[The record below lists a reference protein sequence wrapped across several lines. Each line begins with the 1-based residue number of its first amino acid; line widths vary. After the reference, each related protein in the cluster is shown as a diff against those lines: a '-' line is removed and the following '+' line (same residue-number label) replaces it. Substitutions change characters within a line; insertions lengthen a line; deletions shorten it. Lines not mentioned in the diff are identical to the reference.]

1 MKTYNLPD
9 DLNSGIAFKND
20 EVIIRQYQSGHNST
34 TKNKIILSQNM
45 ISLVLSGSKTVI
57 YPESIATVNEGEMV
71 ILSTGNILTSEVTT
85 GNTDFSSVILYFS
98 NNLLKRFY
106 IK

>member
-57 YPESIATVNEGEMV
+57 YPESIATVNEGD
-71 ILSTGNILTSEVTT
+71 GNFVYRQHTYLRSR
-85 GNTDFSSVILYFS
+85 Y
-98 NNLLKRFY
+98 RQY
-106 IK
+106 